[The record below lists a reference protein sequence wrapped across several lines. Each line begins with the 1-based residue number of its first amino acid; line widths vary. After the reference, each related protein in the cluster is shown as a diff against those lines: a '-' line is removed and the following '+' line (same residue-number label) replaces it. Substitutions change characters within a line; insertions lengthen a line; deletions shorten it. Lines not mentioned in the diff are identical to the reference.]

1 MSGKELIEKA
11 QKQQIEKIENE
22 VLNFIDTILY
32 LKKGDETEIEKRTKN
47 INHINELLGKIASI
61 DPSRVY
67 QSLDDVDKNIFNASQ
82 NKLGY
87 HQ

>member
-1 MSGKELIEKA
+1 MIMR
-11 QKQQIEKIENE
+11 QI
-22 VLNFIDTILY
+22 FFW
-32 LKKGDETEIEKRTKN
+32 KN